1 MGTKQDQT
9 RPNRTFRKIVC
20 IVLYVYDMIVRIET
34 KLYRKT
40 SSIVIPLRTGPDRI
54 TCSNYSSESIG
65 IYEFD

>member
-1 MGTKQDQT
+1 
-9 RPNRTFRKIVC
+9 
-20 IVLYVYDMIVRIET
+20 MIVRIET

-65 IYEFD
+65 IYEFDEGIVSSTHIFLCSDQRTCILN